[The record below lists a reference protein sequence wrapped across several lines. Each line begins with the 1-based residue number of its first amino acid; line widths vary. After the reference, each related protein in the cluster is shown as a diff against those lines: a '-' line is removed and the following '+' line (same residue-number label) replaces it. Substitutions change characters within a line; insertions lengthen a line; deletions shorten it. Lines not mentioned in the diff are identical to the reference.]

1 MSTGQDVINGAL
13 RALGVIA
20 SGENASGNESVD
32 ALSALNGM
40 LDSWSNEGLAVNA
53 RVREEFTL
61 VAGTAAYTIGSSGD
75 FNTTRP
81 MKIEQAMIEDQTAT
95 PTAEYPVRF
104 LNLEEWANI
113 AQKDTDADIP
123 TDLYIE
129 DTYPLATLR
138 LYPVPATAHKLV
150 IYSWKPLTQVTS
162 LGTTLAFPPGYFD
175 ALKFNLAIRLAPE
188 FNREP
193 SPTVV
198 DLAKDTKMLIKRMN
212 SKRRVLKCDS
222 GVLGDAPFNILTGDY
237 R

>member
-53 RVREEFTL
+53 RVREEFAL
-61 VAGTAAYTIGSSGD
+61 VAGTASYTMGDSGD
-75 FNTTRP
+75 FDTDRP
-81 MKIEQAMIEDQTAT
+81 MKIEHATIEDQTST
-95 PTAEYPVRF
+95 PTAEYPVR
-104 LNLEEWANI
+104 LINLEEWAMI
-113 AQKDTDADIP
+113 TFKDEDTDIP
-123 TDLYIE
+123 TDLYVE
-129 DTYPLATLR
+129 YTSPLATLT
-138 LYPVPATAHKLV
+138 LYPKPSVAHKLV
-150 IYSWKPLTQVTS
+150 LYSWKPLTQVTS
-162 LGTTLAFPPGYFD
+162 LGTTLTFPPGYFD